1 MYLISKLYATRKDTT
16 QDMQKIFLMF
26 NSCPI
31 HPLGSGD
38 SRPGRLE
45 LLGLKPLLCNIT
57 GRKGGLRT
65 SF

>member
-1 MYLISKLYATRKDTT
+1 MQQEKITT
-16 QDMQKIFLMF
+16 QDMPEMFLMF

-38 SRPGRLE
+38 GRPGRLE
-45 LLGLKPLLCNIT
+45 LLGLKPLLCSIT
-57 GRKGGLRT
+57 GRKGRLRT